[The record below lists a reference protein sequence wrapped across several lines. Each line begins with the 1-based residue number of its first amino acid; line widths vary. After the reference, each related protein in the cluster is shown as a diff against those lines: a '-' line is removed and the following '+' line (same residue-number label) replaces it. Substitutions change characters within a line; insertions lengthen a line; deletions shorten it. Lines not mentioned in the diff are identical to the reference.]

1 MRVPK
6 QTDVEMRKTVA
17 KARDL
22 ICEVSSRHNID
33 IRSMRDCR
41 ARSTHFVAARREFC
55 ILAYAAGVGSVTIAK
70 MLECTP
76 GTVRYHINPSLR
88 DSKRS
93 YYRTKR
99 EELRMA
105 A

>member
-1 MRVPK
+1 VPK

-17 KARDL
+17 KATNILR
-22 ICEVSSRHNID
+22 EVSTRHGVD
-33 IRSMRDCR
+33 IRSMRSCNVR
-41 ARSTHFVAARREFC
+41 FQHFVRARREFC
-55 ILAYAAGVGSVTIAK
+55 VLAYAAGVGSVTIAK